1 LLSVTESG
9 DFCKPYSPASLNLW
23 CFSESLRD
31 DGAIEVIRGGQ
42 GDRSQEVPGAVER
55 RGAPAARSVDLLGK
69 HPAQLLTEARILLKG
84 DVSEAGEGWSDRA
97 ISSAPDTGI
106 GRLAIHHR

>member
-1 LLSVTESG
+1 
-9 DFCKPYSPASLNLW
+9 
-23 CFSESLRD
+23 
-31 DGAIEVIRGGQ
+31 
-42 GDRSQEVPGAVER
+42 
-55 RGAPAARSVDLLGK
+55 LGK